1 MVTTIYAA
9 FGGAGTGVFVGG
21 LWALLSDSRKR
32 NGGKSQEVDG
42 PDGPK
47 PPDPPVTEREGSDE
61 GELNP
66 GEWRVSQQ
74 ELSAAIRFLQRPP
87 K

>member
-9 FGGAGTGVFVGG
+9 FGGAGAGVFVGG
-21 LWALLSDSRKR
+21 LWALLSDSFKR
-32 NGGKSQEVDG
+32 NGGKSQEVGG
-42 PDGPK
+42 PDGSK
-47 PPDPPVTEREGSDE
+47 PPGPPGTEREGSDE

-66 GEWRVSQQ
+66 EEQLQLHPEVI
-74 ELSAAIRFLQRPP
+74 AAIRILGRRE

>member
-9 FGGAGTGVFVGG
+9 FGGAGAGVFVAG
-21 LWALLSDSRKR
+21 LWALLSDWRKR
-32 NGGKSQEVDG
+32 NGGKSQEVDA
-42 PDGPK
+42 PDGSK
-47 PPDPPVTEREGSDE
+47 PPGPPVTERKGSDE

-66 GEWRVSQQ
+66 EEQLQLHPEVI
-74 ELSAAIRFLQRPP
+74 AAIRFLGRRE